1 MTRLLSN
8 TPLGDEATG
17 VQTGTVGE
25 PSIAANTSDQV
36 VYRVGRL
43 WVWLLQY
50 IEQGGA
56 NILRIAV
63 SRTGLSGSWRWW
75 DLAPSD
81 LDPSWTGVWFDYPDV
96 GLTDEHLWLTSNV
109 FDTQDRWVRAVIVR
123 HPIAALG
130 HSGPL
135 PRQHWSTTAAGSL
148 RCVAGAQDT
157 MWFGSTDSWSWAVR
171 VFAWPD
177 ASTSVTEWS
186 VPVSPWARR
195 GIDSNSPGG
204 APWLSRCDDR
214 VTGAWRADGRLG
226 FLWTSG
232 PIGSRPQPFVRAVTL
247 DEASLQ
253 VVDEPDLWS
262 NVGAW
267 AYPAAAPN
275 NRGDVG
281 MVACYGGPTHPMMA
295 VGALSERDGG
305 GKWGDYL
312 TIRPD
317 PRTRTGWVAAG
328 YTLQGGSDRRNV
340 EPRVVRFIP

>member
-1 MTRLLSN
+1 M
-8 TPLGDEATG
+8 
-17 VQTGTVGE
+17 
-25 PSIAANTSDQV
+25 
-36 VYRVGRL
+36 YRVGRL

-63 SRTGLSGSWRWW
+63 SRIGLTGSWRWW

-109 FDTQDRWVRAVIVR
+109 FDAHDRWVRAVVVR

-135 PRQHWSTTAAGSL
+135 PRQHWSTTTAGSL

-157 MWFGSTDSWSWAVR
+157 MWFGSTDSWSRAVR

-195 GIDSNSPGG
+195 GIDSNGPGG

-214 VTGAWRADGRLG
+214 VTGAWRAGGRLG

-253 VVDEPDLWS
+253 VVAEPDLWS

-275 NRGDVG
+275 NRGDIG

-295 VGALSERDGG
+295 VGALSEGDGTPS
-305 GKWGDYL
+305 W
-312 TIRPD
+312 
-317 PRTRTGWVAAG
+317 AASG
-328 YTLQGGSDRRNV
+328 ATT
-340 EPRVVRFIP
+340 